1 MYLSLPHY
9 HNTKLC
15 FPLIVHVFILSITA
29 IIEINELCHLDHVSY
44 FYLIYSF
51 YITCNHRNQQIPEP
65 TPSQTEF
72 YSGPCPPYVSVLPA
86 PSETSYS
93 SPHTTGTCVPRP
105 PSPLKA
111 N

>member
-9 HNTKLC
+9 HNTELC
-15 FPLIVHVFILSITA
+15 FPLFVFILSITA
-29 IIEINELCHLDHVSY
+29 IIGINKLCHLDLHVSC

-51 YITCNHRNQQIPEP
+51 YITCNHRNQQTPGP

-72 YSGPCPPYVSVLPA
+72 YSGPCPPCVSVPPA

-105 PSPLKA
+105 PSHLKA